1 MLVLASVFGNGLE
14 MCGAG
19 DRCLGCLVV
28 IQFFTTQSHCER
40 SVTKKKTTQKV
51 FHKKLKSLSNLEFN
65 ALKKNSKQQ
74 NN

>member
-1 MLVLASVFGNGLE
+1 MSRLFG
-14 MCGAG
+14 G
-19 DRCLGCLVV
+19 DPIFHNAKPLREKC
-28 IQFFTTQSHCER
+28 H
-40 SVTKKKTTQKV
+40 KKKTTQKV